1 MLFLRFLQP
10 DREDAVP
17 PSPASRGADPPPR
30 LRGFDRVF
38 VKAGETANVELI
50 VPAED
55 LTTWNTDAHA
65 FTSPGK
71 RARILLGASSQDIRL
86 KKRIR
91 L

>member
-1 MLFLRFLQP
+1 MTFEEMYALACQRKKDLP
-10 DREDAVP
+10 E
-17 PSPASRGADPPPR
+17 GK
-30 LRGFDRVF
+30 GFDRIF